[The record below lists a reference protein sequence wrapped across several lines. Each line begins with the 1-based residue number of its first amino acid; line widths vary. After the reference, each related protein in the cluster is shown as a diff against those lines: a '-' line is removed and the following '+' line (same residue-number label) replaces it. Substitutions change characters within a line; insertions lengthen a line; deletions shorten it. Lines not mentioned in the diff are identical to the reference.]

1 MNHKGFTLI
10 ELMIVVAI
18 IGILAAVGIPQYQ
31 NYVARAQAAEGFS
44 LAGGLKTALAE
55 YRDIN
60 GAFPDGTPDAHS
72 AIGIEDSDAITG
84 KYVTDVTVSNDGEG
98 TITATFG
105 PASQHT
111 GKFLRLK
118 PTATDGAVYFDCTT
132 DIDESYRPSG
142 CEEGTGLDLTGA
154 GGDGTGLDLTG
165 AGGDGDGVDIAE
177 TPDESD
183 SCSGHDGCKNKV
195 WNGNYAIACQGPGD
209 RVCQNAELTCGA
221 GGCSVTTQGPGHDMY
236 ADGTVDARTGT
247 NFDLT
252 CNAVGD
258 RDCKGTEVLCPEG
271 GSCSITIKGTGHDKF
286 RDSEVDAR
294 TATSFD
300 LTCNAIGDRTCHN
313 TEIFCPEGAGTTC
326 TCSGCDSSVTMHCPA
341 GGAVCTGGG
350 ATIVTP

>member
-1 MNHKGFTLI
+1 M
-10 ELMIVVAI
+10 
-18 IGILAAVGIPQYQ
+18 
-31 NYVARAQAAEGFS
+31 ARAQAAEGFS
-44 LAGGLKTALAE
+44 LAGGLETALAE
-55 YRDIN
+55 YHDTH
-60 GAFPDGTPDAHS
+60 GVFPDGTTDAHT
-72 AIGIEDSDAITG
+72 AIGIEPAGNIVG
-84 KYVTDVTVSNDGEG
+84 KYVTDVTVSNDGKG

-105 PASQHT
+105 SGNHED
-111 GKFLRLK
+111 KFLRLT
-118 PTATDGAVYFDCTT
+118 PTATDGAVFFDCTT

-142 CEEGTGLDLTGA
+142 CEEG
-154 GGDGTGLDLTG
+154 DG
-165 AGGDGDGVDIAE
+165 GGDGDGDGDGDKVWTD
-177 TPDESD
+177 PDESA

-195 WNGNYAIACQGPGD
+195 WNGNYAITCKGPGD

-221 GGCSVTTQGPGHDMY
+221 GGCSVTTQGFGHDMY

-252 CNAVGD
+252 CNAGGD

-326 TCSGCDSSVTMHCPA
+326 TCSGCPSSVTMHCPA
-341 GGAVCTGGG
+341 GGAACTGGG